1 MAAIYRLLLILGSL
15 GVFLY
20 GMRLLS
26 SGLQQAAGSKLQQ
39 ILAYMTS
46 NRFVGVLTGFTV
58 TAIIQSSSATTV
70 LVVGFVD
77 AALLTLRQAIGV
89 ILGANIGTTVTGWIV
104 ALLGF
109 KFSITAAALPAVA
122 LGMAVIL
129 IKKLDRSDIAEIF
142 LGFGFLFLGLSLLKD
157 SVPDIRNNP
166 EVLEFLSH
174 YTDLGFLSFVIFI
187 VAGALLTV
195 VVQSSSAAMA
205 ITLTMAFS
213 GWIDYPTSAAIVLG
227 ENIGT
232 TVTAYLASL
241 DASANAKRAARA
253 HTIFN
258 LIGVIWISL
267 VFRPFLGFVDQLVPG
282 DATSPAALTTQL
294 AMFHTLFNVANTLVC
309 IGFVP
314 LLERAVR
321 AIVPEGKAVEPT
333 EYRFP
338 YMSVGFQETAELN
351 VLRARAELAK
361 MGEHV
366 EDIFRQFVR
375 TFFHPSSTAKKHAE
389 GMDKKLDLVVRMR
402 EEITAFL
409 IECSRESVNE
419 ATAVNVNELIR
430 ITNML
435 ESIADSSRKL
445 LKLAAKKAEKGI
457 VLGPKVEQQVVPYV
471 DMVQNFL
478 AFNKVHLENH
488 LSEEQYEKAYQF
500 EQEIN
505 KVQKKLKKNSRK
517 RLKTGASVN
526 TEMFYIDV
534 LRHLEHLGDFS
545 LIVSRSLAQLR

>member
-1 MAAIYRLLLILGSL
+1 MVAIYRLLLILGSL

-46 NRFVGVLTGFTV
+46 NRFVGVITGFAV

-129 IKKLDRSDIAEIF
+129 IKKLDRTDIAEIF

-157 SVPDIRNNP
+157 SVPDIRSNP
-166 EVLEFLSH
+166 EILEFLSN

-213 GWIDYPTSAAIVLG
+213 GWIDYPTAAAVVLG

-258 LIGVIWISL
+258 LIGVIWISV
-267 VFRPFLGFVDQLVPG
+267 VFRPFLSFVDMLVPG
-282 DATSPAALTTQL
+282 DPTSRAALTTQL

-321 AIVPEGKAVEPT
+321 AIVPEDKEVAPT

-338 YMSVGFQETAELN
+338 YMNVGFQETAELN
-351 VLRARAELAK
+351 VLRARAELVK

-366 EDIFRQFVR
+366 EEIFQQFVR
-375 TFFHPSSTAKKHAE
+375 TFFHPSPKAKRQSE
-389 GMDKKLDLVVRMR
+389 EMDKKLELVIRMR

-430 ITNML
+430 IANML
-435 ESIADSSRKL
+435 ESIADSSQKL
-445 LKLAAKKAEKGI
+445 LRLAAKKADKGI
-457 VLGPKVEQQVVPYV
+457 VLGPKVEEQVVPYI

-478 AFNKVHLENH
+478 AFNKAHLENH

-500 EQEIN
+500 EQQIN
-505 KVQKKLKKNSRK
+505 KVQRKLKKNSRK

-526 TEMFYIDV
+526 TEMFYIDI

>member
-39 ILAYMTS
+39 ILAHMTS

-89 ILGANIGTTVTGWIV
+89 ILGANIGTTVTGWLV

-109 KFSITAAALPAVA
+109 KFSITSAALPAVA
-122 LGMAVIL
+122 VGMTVIL
-129 IKKLDRSDIAEIF
+129 IKKLDRTDIAEIF

-157 SVPDIRNNP
+157 SVPDIRSNP
-166 EVLEFLSH
+166 EILEFLSH
-174 YTDLGFLSFVIFI
+174 YTDLGFLSFIIFI
-187 VAGALLTV
+187 VAGAILTI

-213 GWIDYPTSAAIVLG
+213 GWIDYPTAAAVVLG

-282 DATSPAALTTQL
+282 ASTSRAALTTQL

-321 AIVPEGKAVEPT
+321 AIVPEGREVAPA

-338 YMSVGFQETAELN
+338 YMNVGFQETAELN

-366 EDIFRQFVR
+366 EEIFQKFVH
-375 TFFHPSSTAKKHAE
+375 TFFHPSPTSKEHAE
-389 GMDKKLDLVVRMR
+389 RMDKKLDLVIRMR

-445 LKLAAKKAEKGI
+445 LKLAAKKADKGL
-457 VLGPKVEQQVVPYV
+457 VLGPKVEEQVVPYV
-471 DMVQNFL
+471 EMVQNFL
-478 AFNKVHLENH
+478 AFNKAHLENH

-500 EQEIN
+500 EQQIN